1 MTAQELL
8 NFLYINNVSIDVD
21 GEDLLIDAPEDFLD
35 ERLIELLGEHKLSI
49 LNMLRRFN
57 KTTYT
62 PDLSKH
68 DFIAPYSCATTL
80 AQDRI
85 LFLEEIAG
93 NNSYYNI
100 PFAYKISGAIDT
112 PALKKSFI
120 LLIKNH
126 EILRTTYIKSDI
138 DYIQL
143 VNREKDIDIDETDIS
158 YFDNKETKALELLEK
173 DANHKFL
180 LETEWPIKVRIIKL
194 SITESIISI
203 NVHHIAAD
211 GLSAKKLIN
220 DINQAYNWFINPSTE
235 ENFPNLGSNYQYSDY
250 AIWQKKWLE
259 SQDYIESKNYWIN
272 TLKGAP
278 HLHSIPTD
286 FLRPSNQSITGD
298 FYSNELPLSL
308 GTGLVVAAQH
318 NKTTPF
324 VIFQAA
330 FAALLSRYSSEKDI
344 LFGIASANRYPTAF
358 INNIGLFVNTLALRY
373 QLSNDLTFSAL
384 LAQAVEINNDA
395 LKHQSFPFDAL
406 VDHIQPQRDLS
417 YNALIQ
423 IMLVMHDNAPDNLHL
438 QGADIAPITQ
448 KQKVSKFDFS
458 LHITPKDER
467 FILEWE
473 YNTALFEHKT
483 IEMFSTHFIRLLDAL
498 ISIPNS
504 EIYRLPLVDKDDIP
518 KTINRSLFPPEKCV
532 HQLIEDKILSSPD
545 AIAIIQGDRQFTYRE
560 LNDSA
565 NKIAANLLENN
576 PNIKRVGVC
585 LHKSA
590 EMIFTFFAI
599 LKMGAVYVP
608 LDPYYPKERLEF
620 MIKDSAVD
628 VLITD
633 ESFSF
638 EFNIPISI
646 LRTGDMLRNT
656 AANFLPVACNLESP
670 AYIIYTS
677 GSTGKPKGVL
687 VSHKSLFYS
696 LIANQS
702 LMQIDNRDSMPTIG
716 SQAFGVSLLEILLPL
731 ISGGTVL
738 ILQKADILNID
749 LLTHLTDKV
758 TVLHAVPSLMRIWL
772 DLLIEKGGSHSYP
785 NLRLLLVGGEAVP
798 DKLLKDIKSW
808 RPHVRLLEL
817 YGMTELAVVCSS
829 YDMKEG
835 SAINYC
841 IGKPHPNTEFYVL
854 NEQYQH
860 QPIGIPG
867 ELHIGGLSLATEYI
881 NQPEITSEK
890 FIVNP
895 FDATQR
901 LYKSGDRVKRLANG
915 HYEFLGRVDFQVS
928 VRGVRIE
935 CGEIET
941 LALQVEG
948 VKQAIA
954 HVFDIQEND
963 QILILYFTLI
973 SEDLDQT
980 IIADNIR
987 AHLNQYLPDYMC
999 PSIIQKIDTFPLNPN
1014 GKVDR
1019 KALPEPNFSAQQ
1031 HSYIAPRTKIE
1042 ERMCEIWQEAL
1053 SSERVGITDNFFKLG
1068 GHSLSATR
1076 LVARINQVFKITL
1089 PLKTFFTSPTVE
1101 ALVEEISALENN
1113 SIYIA
1118 LAKTSREKVLLPSF
1132 AQQRL
1137 WILDQIDGGSAHYNL
1152 PGGLTLSG
1160 HLNYSAL
1167 TAAFNS
1173 IIERHESLRTC
1184 FAVGDDG
1191 QPIQIIQ
1198 AARPFLITMTDLSAL
1213 EEGACHLQK
1222 TERILAEAHHVFD
1235 LSTDVMLRAELLKI
1249 AEDEH
1254 FLLVVMHHI
1263 ASDGW
1268 SLSIFLNELCALYS
1282 AYSRGD
1288 TNPLPPLSIQYADY
1302 AHWQRSWLQGEVLE
1316 QQLSYWAKQLSNL
1329 PVVHSLPLDR
1339 IRPNQQSFEG
1349 DVYKSHITNTTRSA
1363 LNQLCQSQGATL
1375 FMGLHATFSVLLS
1388 RYSNETDIVVGSPIA
1403 NREHAGIAELIG
1415 FFVNT
1420 LVLRSDLSE
1429 NPSFSTLLNQS
1440 KAMLLDAYA
1449 HQQVP
1454 FEKIV
1459 ERLQPERNL
1468 SHSPLFQVMLVLQ
1481 NNEEGA
1487 LDIPGLI
1494 LAAAEQHVGIAKY
1507 DLTLYV
1513 NESLDGLK
1521 LNWEYN
1527 TDLFESKTIARMA
1540 NHFELL
1546 LEALIAKPNESV
1558 FKVEMLS
1565 AQERQQ
1571 LLVDW
1576 NNTRTD
1582 YPNDKCIH
1590 ELFEAQVEKNPD
1602 AIAVVF
1608 EKQQL
1613 TYGELNTK
1621 ANQLAHYL
1629 INEKQVKP
1637 DALVGICVERS
1648 LEMVISILAILKAGG
1663 AYVPLD
1669 PEYPDTRLKYMLDN
1683 ANLTT
1688 VLTQRHLR
1696 ETTPV
1701 SDAQAVYLDDENLQQ
1716 QLQTQS
1722 TENPNTSALGLT
1734 SNHLAYVIYTSGST
1748 GNPKGV
1754 MVEHTNVVNFLTG
1767 MRDKPGFNTED
1778 CLLAVTSTS
1787 FDIHGLELFLPL
1799 VGGAKLIVAAK
1810 EVTINPDAL
1819 SELIKQHCVSVMQAT
1834 PATWKM
1840 LLDANW
1846 QLESP
1851 LKVLCGGEALGL
1863 HLATELLNKAQVGLW
1878 NMYGPTET
1886 TIWSTTQQILPKSD
1900 QIFMGQPIAN
1910 TQIYIATKSLE
1921 LAPVGVAGELL
1932 IGGAGVTRGYLH
1944 RPELTAEKFIPNP
1957 FYDKTNPA
1965 SSERLYK
1972 TGDLVRWLPDGN
1984 LEFLG
1989 RIDHQVKI
1997 RGFRIELGEIENTLM
2012 QHPRIKDSVVVA
2024 KETQTGDKQLVAYVV
2039 PTSAEEQND
2048 NSENKDYSK
2057 SKTDI
2062 SFSLFYFGADNDTQD
2077 NKYDL
2082 YLKAAKF
2089 ADDEGFEAIWTPERH
2104 FDPVG
2109 GLYPNPAILSAAIAT
2124 QTTRVKLRSGSVV
2137 LPLHDPIR
2145 VAEEWSVVDNLSNG
2159 RVGLAIASGWHTR
2172 DFVLA
2177 PHNFAS
2183 RKDAVINGIKD
2194 LKRLWSGDSISR
2206 KDGNGRDVEVKVYPQ
2221 PVQTKLPLWI
2231 TAAGNPETFIEAGR
2245 IGAHLL
2251 THLLGQTIEELEEK
2265 LVLYRES
2272 LSKHGHNPKHYRVTL
2287 MIHTYLG
2294 EDLAKT
2300 LEQARVPFMTYM
2312 RAHISLLLPLLKS
2325 LDISTEGYSETDLD
2339 RVVEFAFERYTRT
2352 ASLIGTPQSTLPIIN
2367 RLKEAGVDEVACLID
2382 WMDSTSA
2389 LQGFESL
2396 GQLQKLAQS
2405 AAPSKR
2411 ALTKYCRDVLP
2422 HYMVPSA
2429 FVLLESL
2436 PLTPN
2441 GKVDRK
2447 ALPEPD
2453 ISILQATY
2461 IAPRTQIEQALCN
2474 MWHEILKIN
2483 PIGITDNFFQLGG
2496 NSLLAARLVRK
2507 INLEIDD
2514 RFKISHIFQYPRI
2527 EESAR
2532 FIEQNIL
2539 TTPEIIA
2546 EAFDASIEYSIP
2558 VNRLFNKNKT
2568 LNVIAHHTGS
2578 IFLDIQSTAIT
2589 FELLQSAFSLL
2600 REMHPILNSRQY
2612 INSAG
2617 NLVHTFR
2624 HTKEIFNVIYKDFSI
2639 PNELD
2644 ICEDAWLN
2652 CDEYVATIPSNAF
2665 SFTEDDELF
2674 KAYLFNCGE
2683 HNPKRLFIIWHHNI
2697 LDGFS
2702 IEIVMNDFDEIL
2714 SSLLKGESYN
2724 TRKHYTNIIEWYDV
2738 ISSNAKNYW
2747 AQDLQYWKS
2756 KPWDHVLSLPHD
2768 KVSDDFLDDTDWA
2781 NEAELASIQC
2791 LWQKEII
2798 TAPLRKCLEKTMSAN
2813 SLSTEKTSV
2822 LYSSKISQQGIN
2834 AFDVILLAIARVFSA
2849 WTKNNITL
2857 LEIIN
2862 SGRGPIFSDFDNTST
2877 IGDIAYN
2884 APLLINSRFDL
2895 PVLSSLRHI
2904 SSEREALPKLALSYK
2919 WNKNI
2924 LEKPEYKTFPQS
2936 QILINYD
2943 TGNRYDLGT
2952 NFNLTNN
2959 QLMTPSYINS
2969 NYKDI
2974 SPDLISKDRVYIMVD
2989 IKDGKLIIRIEIP
3002 GYDGGVIYK
3011 NPYYHPSRSF
3021 TLSRDIIIQI
3031 ENILHELL
3039 D

>member
-1 MTAQELL
+1 MNPQELL
-8 NFLYINNVSIDVD
+8 NFLYTNNVSIDVD
-21 GEDLLIDAPEDFLD
+21 GEDLLIDAPENFLD
-35 ERLIELLGEHKLSI
+35 DRLIERLGEHKLSI
-49 LNMLRRFN
+49 INMLRRFN
-57 KTTYT
+57 KTTHT
-62 PDLSKH
+62 LELSKH
-68 DFIAPYSCATTL
+68 DVIAPYSCTTTP

-100 PFAYKISGAIDT
+100 PFAYKISGAINKS
-112 PALKKSFI
+112 ALKKSFM

-126 EILRTTYIKSDI
+126 EILRTTYIRSGI
-138 DYIQL
+138 DYVQHI
-143 VNREKDIDIDETDIS
+143 NEEKDIDIHETDIS
-158 YFDNKETKALELLEK
+158 YFGNKETKALELLEK
-173 DANHKFL
+173 DAHHKFL
-180 LETEWPIKVRIIKL
+180 LDTEWPIRVKLIKL
-194 SITESIISI
+194 SNTEYTISI

-211 GLSAKKLIN
+211 GLSAGRLIN
-220 DINQAYNWFINPSTE
+220 DINQAYNWFVNPSAE
-235 ENFPNLGSNYQYSDY
+235 ENFPNLGNNYQYSDY
-250 AIWQKKWLE
+250 AIWQKKWLQ

-272 TLKGAP
+272 KLKGVP

-286 FLRPSNQSITGD
+286 FLRPSNQSIVGD
-298 FYSNELPLSL
+298 FYSIELPPSL
-308 GTGLVVAAQH
+308 GISLVVAAQL

-324 VIFQAA
+324 VIFQAT

-423 IMLVMHDNAPDNLHL
+423 IMLVMHDNAPNNLHL
-438 QGADIAPITQ
+438 QGVEILPITQ

-458 LHITPKDER
+458 LHITPKHES

-473 YNTALFEHKT
+473 YNTDLFEHKT

-498 ISIPNS
+498 ITTPDN
-504 EIYRLPLVDKDDIP
+504 EINKLPLVDKDEIP
-518 KTINRSLFPPEKCV
+518 TTINRTLFPSEQCV
-532 HQLIEDKILSSPD
+532 HQLIEDKILSCPD
-545 AIAIIQGDRQFTYRE
+545 AIAIIQGDEQFTYRE
-560 LNDSA
+560 LNESA
-565 NKIAANLLENN
+565 NKIAANLFANN
-576 PNIKRVGVC
+576 KNIQRVGVC

-590 EMIFTFFAI
+590 EMIFSFFAI

-608 LDPYYPKERLEF
+608 LDPSYPRERLEF

-633 ESFSF
+633 DAFDF
-638 EFNIPISI
+638 EFNIPLSI
-646 LRTGDMLRNT
+646 LRTADLLRN
-656 AANFLPVACNLESP
+656 AAPNLLPLTCNLESP

-738 ILQKADILNID
+738 ILQKSDILNID

-895 FDATQR
+895 FDTTQR

-954 HVFDIQEND
+954 HVFDTQKND
-963 QILILYFTLI
+963 QVLTLYFTII

-980 IIADNIR
+980 IIANSIR

-999 PSIIQKIDTFPLNPN
+999 PSIIQKINTFPLNPN

-1019 KALPEPNFSAQQ
+1019 KALPEPNISAQQ
-1031 HSYIAPRTKIE
+1031 TSYIAARTEIE
-1042 ERMCEIWQEAL
+1042 ERLCEIWQEAL
-1053 SSERVGITDNFFKLG
+1053 SAERVGITDNFFQLG

-1076 LVARINQVFKITL
+1076 LVARINQAFKITL
-1089 PLKTFFTSPTVE
+1089 PLKTFFSAPTVE
-1101 ALVEEISALENN
+1101 AVVLAISTLENN
-1113 SIYIA
+1113 SINVA
-1118 LAKTSREKVLLPSF
+1118 LEKISREQVLLPSF

-1137 WILDQIDGGSAHYNL
+1137 WVLDQIDGGSAHYNL
-1152 PGGLTLSG
+1152 PGGLMLSG

-1184 FAVGDDG
+1184 FTVGDDG

-1213 EEGACHLQK
+1213 EEGARHLQK
-1222 TERILAEAHHVFD
+1222 NERILAAARHVFD

-1268 SLSIFLNELCALYS
+1268 SLSIFLNELCALYR

-1288 TNPLPPLSIQYADY
+1288 ANPLLPLSIQYADY
-1302 AHWQRSWLQGEVLE
+1302 AHWQRNWLQGEVLE
-1316 QQLSYWAKQLSNL
+1316 QQLSYWTKQLSNL

-1339 IRPNQQSFEG
+1339 TRPNQQSFVG
-1349 DVYKSHITNTTRSA
+1349 DIYKSQITNTTRSA

-1375 FMGLHATFSVLLS
+1375 FMGLHAAFSVLLS

-1403 NREHAGIAELIG
+1403 NREQAGVAELIG

-1429 NPSFSTLLNQS
+1429 NPSFTTLLNQS

-1454 FEKIV
+1454 FEQIV

-1468 SHSPLFQVMLVLQ
+1468 GHSPLFQVMLVLQ
-1481 NNEEGA
+1481 NNDEGT

-1494 LAAAEQHVGIAKY
+1494 LSAAEQHVGIAKY

-1513 NESLDGLK
+1513 SESLEGLK

-1527 TDLFESKTIARMA
+1527 TDLFESQTIVRMA

-1546 LEALIAKPNESV
+1546 LNALIAKPSESV

-1576 NNTRTD
+1576 NNTKTD

-1590 ELFEAQVEKNPD
+1590 DLFEAQVEKSQNST
-1602 AIAVVF
+1602 AIVF
-1608 EKQQL
+1608 ENQSLSYRQL
-1613 TYGELNTK
+1613 NEK

-1629 INEKQVKP
+1629 IEEKQVKP
-1637 DALVGICVERS
+1637 DTLVGICVERS
-1648 LEMVISILAILKAGG
+1648 LEMIIGILAILKAGG

-1669 PEYPDTRLKYMLDN
+1669 PEYPNTRLKYMLDD
-1683 ANLTT
+1683 AKLTT
-1688 VLTQRHLR
+1688 VLTQSHLR
-1696 ETTPV
+1696 HTTPV
-1701 SDAQAVYLDDENLQQ
+1701 TNEQAICLDAENVQHR
-1716 QLQTQS
+1716 LQTHS
-1722 TENPNTSALGLT
+1722 ITNPNSTQKIGLT
-1734 SNHLAYVIYTSGST
+1734 SNNLAYVIYTSGST

-1754 MVEHTNVVNFLTG
+1754 MVEHNSVVNFLTG
-1767 MRDKPGFNTED
+1767 MRQKPGINESD

-1787 FDIHGLELFLPL
+1787 FDIHGLELFLPIT
-1799 VGGAKLIVAAK
+1799 VGAQFIVATKDA
-1810 EVTINPDAL
+1810 TSNPDAL
-1819 SELIKQHCVSVMQAT
+1819 VTLIKQHHVSLMQAT

-1840 LLDANW
+1840 LIDANW
-1846 QLESP
+1846 PDNSP
-1851 LKVLCGGEALGL
+1851 LKILCGGEALSL
-1863 HLATELLNKAQVGLW
+1863 HLATALLRRPSVELW

-1886 TIWSTTQQILPKSD
+1886 TIWSTTQQVLPQSD
-1900 QIFMGQPIAN
+1900 QILMGQPIAN
-1910 TQIYIATKSLE
+1910 TQIYIATNTME
-1921 LAPVGVAGELL
+1921 LAPIGVAGELL
-1932 IGGAGVTRGYLH
+1932 IGGAGVTRGYLN
-1944 RPELTAEKFIPNP
+1944 RTDLTAEKFIPNP
-1957 FYDKTNPA
+1957 FYDKTNSL
-1965 SSERLYK
+1965 SSGRLYK

-1989 RIDHQVKI
+1989 RMDHQVKI
-1997 RGFRIELGEIENTLM
+1997 RGFRIELGEIENTL
-2012 QHPRIKDSVVVA
+2012 RIYSVVKDVIVVA
-2024 KETQTGDKQLVAYVV
+2024 KESATTADNHLIAYVV
-2039 PTSAEEQND
+2039 A
-2048 NSENKDYSK
+2048 
-2057 SKTDI
+2057 
-2062 SFSLFYFGADNDTQD
+2062 
-2077 NKYDL
+2077 
-2082 YLKAAKF
+2082 
-2089 ADDEGFEAIWTPERH
+2089 EAINVHDSSE
-2104 FDPVG
+2104 
-2109 GLYPNPAILSAAIAT
+2109 LAT
-2124 QTTRVKLRSGSVV
+2124 EARQ
-2137 LPLHDPIR
+2137 
-2145 VAEEWSVVDNLSNG
+2145 E
-2159 RVGLAIASGWHTR
+2159 
-2172 DFVLA
+2172 
-2177 PHNFAS
+2177 
-2183 RKDAVINGIKD
+2183 
-2194 LKRLWSGDSISR
+2194 
-2206 KDGNGRDVEVKVYPQ
+2206 
-2221 PVQTKLPLWI
+2221 
-2231 TAAGNPETFIEAGR
+2231 FIE
-2245 IGAHLL
+2245 HLRLHL
-2251 THLLGQTIEELEEK
+2251 TQ
-2265 LVLYRES
+2265 S
-2272 LSKHGHNPKHYRVTL
+2272 LP
-2287 MIHTYLG
+2287 
-2294 EDLAKT
+2294 D
-2300 LEQARVPFMTYM
+2300 
-2312 RAHISLLLPLLKS
+2312 
-2325 LDISTEGYSETDLD
+2325 
-2339 RVVEFAFERYTRT
+2339 
-2352 ASLIGTPQSTLPIIN
+2352 
-2367 RLKEAGVDEVACLID
+2367 
-2382 WMDSTSA
+2382 
-2389 LQGFESL
+2389 
-2396 GQLQKLAQS
+2396 
-2405 AAPSKR
+2405 
-2411 ALTKYCRDVLP
+2411 
-2422 HYMVPSA
+2422 YMVPSA

-2441 GKVDRK
+2441 GKIDRN

-2453 ISILQATY
+2453 LAQQQKIY
-2461 IAPRTQIEQALCN
+2461 VAPRTDIEQALCG

-2514 RFKISHIFQYPRI
+2514 KFKISHIFQYPRI
-2527 EESAR
+2527 EECAR
-2532 FIEQNIL
+2532 FIEQQIS

-2546 EAFDASIEYSIP
+2546 ETFDPLTEYSIP
-2558 VNRLFNKNKT
+2558 VNRLFYKNKT

-2578 IFLDIQSTAIT
+2578 IFLDIQSAAIT
-2589 FELLQSAFSLL
+2589 FDLLQSAFSLL
-2600 REMHPILNSRQY
+2600 IEMHPILNSKQY

-2624 HTKEIFNVIYKDFSI
+2624 HTKEKFNITYKDFSI
-2639 PNELD
+2639 PSEQD
-2644 ICEDAWLN
+2644 ICNNAWLN
-2652 CDEYVATIPSNAF
+2652 CDEYVATIPSNSF
-2665 SFTEDDELF
+2665 SFTEDDGLF

-2683 HNPKRLFIIWHHNI
+2683 TNPKRLFIIWHHNI
-2697 LDGFS
+2697 LDAFS
-2702 IEIVMNDFDEIL
+2702 IEIVMDDFDEIL
-2714 SSLLKGESYN
+2714 NSLLKNESYN
-2724 TRKHYTNIIEWYDV
+2724 TKKNYSNIIKWYDV
-2738 ISSNAKNYW
+2738 ISASAKNYW

-2756 KPWDHVLSLPHD
+2756 RPWDQVVSLPHD
-2768 KVSDDFLDDTDWA
+2768 KISDDFLDDTDWA
-2781 NEAELASIQC
+2781 NKTELASMQC
-2791 LWQKEII
+2791 LWQEGII
-2798 TAPLRKCLEKTMSAN
+2798 TAPLGECLAKAMSAN
-2813 SLSTEKTSV
+2813 SLSAEKTSI

-2834 AFDVILLAIARVFSA
+2834 AFDVILLAISRVFSV
-2849 WTKNNITL
+2849 WTKNDITL

-2862 SGRGPIFSDFDNTST
+2862 SGRGLIFPDFDNTKT
-2877 IGDIAYN
+2877 IGDIAFN
-2884 APLLINSRFDL
+2884 APLLINSTLDL

-2904 SSEREALPKLALSYK
+2904 HDERQNLPRLALSYK

-2924 LEKPEYKTFPQS
+2924 LETPEYKNLPQS

-2943 TGNRYDLGT
+2943 TGNRYNLGSR
-2952 NFNLTNN
+2952 FNLINN
-2959 QLMTPSYINS
+2959 KLMTPSYVNS
-2969 NYKDI
+2969 SYKDI
-2974 SPDLISKDRVYIMVD
+2974 SQDLIAKDRVYIMAD
-2989 IKDGKLIIRIEIP
+2989 IKDGKLFFRVEIS

-3011 NPYYHPSRSF
+3011 NPYYHPSRIY
-3021 TLSRDIIIQI
+3021 TLSRDIIA
-3031 ENILHELL
+3031 ELEKILNELHC
-3039 D
+3039 